1 MSHKDLKDYFS
12 DFNKDNPIR
21 SKSFLNQNI
30 EKIQKRYSIHGIGRI
45 GRETIF
51 EAKLRNNL
59 KNLAPNKYLISNED
73 ISKYRDSFQEFGIL
87 VDNNAKQI
95 RLRNLPKINNDEYE
109 AFKNSIIDKESLD
122 NFHEF
127 LNTKE
132 YDFESPDCDYSVGG
146 IASLDYFVI
155 SKGIEDQ
162 YDILKP
168 YINNYREINGDG
180 NCFYRSVIFRYLE
193 ILILNNKIDILQNV
207 TKDIYNSF
215 NSEELKSRLIVYKN
229 RLDVK
234 LTIKI
239 LILIID
245 LLKKGDIISAHKILI
260 KCLGL
265 CTSFDYS
272 LIFYLRYILYIY
284 IKENEDKEYNDDFLI
299 KNLLPFDYYD
309 DYNYNFDGF
318 YEVLLKFYSFAEQIV
333 IFLTPYVLGIPL
345 NVIILDIN
353 NEENKKTQFKWKQ
366 GKGLNI
372 TDEITVIFDVIHYE
386 IGYTKNDFDK
396 IDKIYKNIFLDNKER
411 LKQNQEKLEILNN
424 QKNDVKENIKINKK
438 ISSDNENINNKTNE
452 KSKFLNDIK
461 NQEKM
466 EEEEEENEEELEE
479 ENVEE
484 KENVDLS
491 LKQKEKKKERK
502 KCCGCF

>member
-146 IASLDYFVI
+146 LASFDCFVI

-168 YINNYREINGDG
+168 YINNYREINRDG
-180 NCFYRSVIFRYLE
+180 NCFYRSVIFRYFE

-215 NSEELKSRLIVYKN
+215 NSEELKSRLIVDKN
-229 RLDVK
+229 PLNVK
-234 LTIKI
+234 LTLKI

-245 LLKKGDIISAHKILI
+245 LLKKGDIISAHKTLI

-265 CTSFDYS
+265 CTSFDYA

-284 IKENEDKEYNDDFLI
+284 IKENEDKQYNDDFLI

-318 YEVLLKFYSFAEQIV
+318 YEDLLQFYSFAEQIV

-345 NVIILDIN
+345 NVIILEVDN
-353 NEENKKTQFKWKQ
+353 KGNKKTQFKWKQ
-366 GKGLNI
+366 GKGLNL
-372 TDEITVIFDVIHYE
+372 TDEITVIFYKIHYE
-386 IGYTKNDFDK
+386 IGYMKNDFDK
-396 IDKIYKNIFLDNKER
+396 IEKIYKNYFLDNKESLR
-411 LKQNQEKLEILNN
+411 YNQE
-424 QKNDVKENIKINKK
+424 
-438 ISSDNENINNKTNE
+438 NKTSE

-461 NQEKM
+461 NKEKM
-466 EEEEEENEEELEE
+466 EEKEEEEENEEELEE

-484 KENVDLS
+484 KEDVDLS
-491 LKQKEKKKERK
+491 LKQKEKKKEGK

>member
-146 IASLDYFVI
+146 LASFDCFVI

-168 YINNYREINGDG
+168 YINNYREINRDG
-180 NCFYRSVIFRYLE
+180 NCFYRSVIFRYFE

-215 NSEELKSRLIVYKN
+215 NSEELKSRF
-229 RLDVK
+229 
-234 LTIKI
+234 
-239 LILIID
+239 
-245 LLKKGDIISAHKILI
+245 
-260 KCLGL
+260 L
-265 CTSFDYS
+265 CTYFDYA

-284 IKENEDKEYNDDFLI
+284 IKENEDKQYNDDFLI

-318 YEVLLKFYSFAEQIV
+318 YEDLLQFYSFAEQIV

-345 NVIILDIN
+345 NVIILEVDN
-353 NEENKKTQFKWKQ
+353 KGNKKTQFKWKQ
-366 GKGLNI
+366 GKGLNL
-372 TDEITVIFDVIHYE
+372 TDEITVIFYKIHYE

-396 IDKIYKNIFLDNKER
+396 IDKIYKNYFLDNKESLR
-411 LKQNQEKLEILNN
+411 YNQE
-424 QKNDVKENIKINKK
+424 
-438 ISSDNENINNKTNE
+438 NKTSE

-461 NQEKM
+461 NKEKM
-466 EEEEEENEEELEE
+466 EEKEEEEENEEELEE

-484 KENVDLS
+484 KEDVDLS
-491 LKQKEKKKERK
+491 LKQKEKKKEGK